1 MKTLLVTSG
10 ISAELAAKMEAG
22 LNAQGVE
29 VISDITVLTDSELK
43 AALGVEGANLVM
55 VKKAIKALKDAVAN
69 EGQYTPTLPVL
80 PANLKSPI
88 DVKVTANIKADIPTM
103 IKYINILSL
112 HNLGIEGI
120 ATRLFTEVSN
130 RFDTLEVGATP
141 AQLEIYKTV
150 AKFNSIDDT
159 MYRAL
164 MEKLNM
170 AGSLVDCRHD
180 IIKAGNDTFIPSL
193 AVFVNEALDFGQNI
207 NGAVNLEMVRRLFG
221 LPRPGGNVNIED
233 LTLAVN
239 GFVTSCNAGIK
250 GLNTPV
256 IVETYALYH
265 ELYELLDNKDL
276 HEFLGVNG
284 KDELLRRL
292 GVVITPKQARAF
304 KELPEAIFT
313 LIAATEN
320 PELQEPT
327 NLYAYLSTAWSVLR
341 TIDIMGLIPE
351 EAKRLQPPVAYV
363 IG

>member
-1 MKTLLVTSG
+1 MKTLLENNG
-10 ISAELAAKMEAG
+10 IPSELASEMVKG
-22 LNAQGVE
+22 LVSAGVE
-29 VISDITVLTDSELK
+29 RTSDITVLTDAELK
-43 AALGVEGANLVM
+43 NAITSDGMSLV
-55 VKKAIKALKDAVAN
+55 VIKKAMKTLKDAVAA
-69 EGQYTPTLPVL
+69 EGVYSPTLPTL
-80 PANLKSPI
+80 PDALKSPI
-88 DVKVTANIKADIPTM
+88 DVKVTQNIKADIPTM
-103 IKYINILSL
+103 IKYINILNL
-112 HNLGIEGI
+112 HNLGIENI
-120 ATRLFTEVSN
+120 ATRLFTAVSD

-141 AQLEIYKTV
+141 AQIEIYKTV

-207 NGAVNLEMVRRLFG
+207 NGSVNLEMVRRLFG
-221 LPRPGGNVNIED
+221 LPKVGGNVNIED

-239 GFVTSCNAGIK
+239 AFVTTCNAGIK

-256 IVETYALYH
+256 IIETYALYH

-276 HEFLGVNG
+276 HEFLGVSG

-292 GVVITPKQARAF
+292 GVMITPKQARAF

-320 PELQEPT
+320 AELREPA
-327 NLYAYLSTAWSVLR
+327 NLYAYLNTAWQALR

-351 EAKRLQPPVAYV
+351 DAKRHQPTVVYAV
-363 IG
+363 